1 MTYCVHEKYKHYET
15 EIENWKEG
23 YLKFI
28 NSKEPWKYD
37 FKEGNEVYTENTHY
51 EQSILSQLIL
61 LKYSISKSY
70 LQKYVNVDYLSK

>member
-23 YLKFI
+23 YLNFI

-37 FKEGNEVYTENTHY
+37 FKEGNEGYTENTHY
-51 EQSILSQLIL
+51 EQSIL
-61 LKYSISKSY
+61 
-70 LQKYVNVDYLSK
+70 